1 MEDLEILDAATETWL
16 SGDPENRHIF
26 SITGDKKTQTTSCG
40 MAGEVE
46 DICSAIINEML
57 ADEELAEI
65 LIVAV
70 DTFIEMK
77 EDLEKE
83 VKKETKKTTKKYLS

>member
-1 MEDLEILDAATETWL
+1 MEDLEILNVAMETWL
-16 SGDPENRHIF
+16 KGDPDNRHIF

-40 MAGEVE
+40 IAGEVE

-70 DTFIEMK
+70 NAFNDTK
-77 EDLEKE
+77 GDLEKE

>member
-1 MEDLEILDAATETWL
+1 MEDLDILNAAMEEWINK
-16 SGDPENRHIF
+16 DPDNRHIF

-40 MAGEVE
+40 MVGEVE
-46 DICSAIINEML
+46 DICSAIVNEML

>member
-1 MEDLEILDAATETWL
+1 MEDLDILNDAMEAWL
-16 SGDPENRHIF
+16 KGDPDNRHIF
-26 SITGDKKTQTTSCG
+26 SITGDKKTKTTSCG
-40 MAGEVE
+40 MAGEAS

-57 ADEELAEI
+57 ADEKLAKI

-70 DTFIEMK
+70 DAFNEMK
-77 EDLEKE
+77 RDLEKE

>member
-1 MEDLEILDAATETWL
+1 MADLEILNEAMEAWCKR
-16 SGDPENRHIF
+16 DPDNRHIF
-26 SITGDKKTQTTSCG
+26 SITVDKKTQTTSCG
-40 MAGEVE
+40 MAGEAS

-57 ADEELAEI
+57 ADEELSEI

>member
-16 SGDPENRHIF
+16 NGDPENRHIF

-40 MAGEVE
+40 MSGEVE

>member
-1 MEDLEILDAATETWL
+1 MEDLEILEVAMEAWL
-16 SGDPENRHIF
+16 KVDPDNRHIF
-26 SITGDKKTQTTSCG
+26 SITGDKKTKTTSCG
-40 MAGEVE
+40 MSGEE
-46 DICSAIINEML
+46 SDICSAIINEMF

-70 DTFIEMK
+70 DTFNEMK

-83 VKKETKKTTKKYLS
+83 VKKETKKPTKKYLS

>member
-1 MEDLEILDAATETWL
+1 MKDLDILNDAMEAWL
-16 SGDPENRHIF
+16 KGDPDNRHSF

-40 MAGEVE
+40 IAGEVS

-70 DTFIEMK
+70 DTYNEIKGE
-77 EDLEKE
+77 LEEE
-83 VKKETKKTTKKYLS
+83 VKKEIKKPTKKYLS

>member
-1 MEDLEILDAATETWL
+1 MADLEILEVAMEAWL
-16 SGDPENRHIF
+16 KGDPENRHIF
-26 SITGDKKTQTTSCG
+26 SITGDKKMQTTSCG
-40 MAGEVE
+40 IAGEVS
-46 DICSAIINEML
+46 DICSTIVNEML

-83 VKKETKKTTKKYLS
+83 VKKEIKKPTKKYLS

>member
-1 MEDLEILDAATETWL
+1 MEDLEILEVAMEAWL
-16 SGDPENRHIF
+16 KVDPDNRHIF

-40 MAGEVE
+40 MSGEVE

-70 DTFIEMK
+70 NTYNDTK
-77 EDLEKE
+77 GDLEKE
-83 VKKETKKTTKKYLS
+83 LKKDAKKPTTKYFS

>member
-1 MEDLEILDAATETWL
+1 MEDLDILNDAMEAWCKR
-16 SGDPENRHIF
+16 DPDNRHIF
-26 SITGDKKTQTTSCG
+26 SIIGDKKTKTTSGG
-40 MAGEVE
+40 MSGKAS

-70 DTFIEMK
+70 DTFNEMK

-83 VKKETKKTTKKYLS
+83 VKKETKKPTKKYLS

>member
-1 MEDLEILDAATETWL
+1 MEDLDILNDAMEAWCKK
-16 SGDPENRHIF
+16 DPDNRHIF
-26 SITGDKKTQTTSCG
+26 SITGDKKTKTTSCG
-40 MAGEVE
+40 MAGEAS
-46 DICSAIINEML
+46 DICSAIINEMF

-65 LIVAV
+65 LIVSV
-70 DTFIEMK
+70 DTFKEMK

>member
-1 MEDLEILDAATETWL
+1 MEDLEILDAATEKWL

-40 MAGEVE
+40 MVGEVE
-46 DICSAIINEML
+46 DICSAIVNEML

-83 VKKETKKTTKKYLS
+83 VKKETKKPTKKYLS

>member
-1 MEDLEILDAATETWL
+1 MADLEILNEAMEAWCKR
-16 SGDPENRHIF
+16 DPDNRHIF
-26 SITGDKKTQTTSCG
+26 SITVDKKTQTTSCG
-40 MAGEVE
+40 MAGEAS

>member
-26 SITGDKKTQTTSCG
+26 SITGDKKTKTTSCG
-40 MAGEVE
+40 MVGEAS
-46 DICSAIINEML
+46 DICSAIINEMF

-70 DTFIEMK
+70 DTFNEMK

-83 VKKETKKTTKKYLS
+83 VKKETKKPTKKYLS

>member
-1 MEDLEILDAATETWL
+1 MADLEILEVAMEAWL
-16 SGDPENRHIF
+16 KEDPENRHIF

-40 MAGEVE
+40 MVGEVE

-70 DTFIEMK
+70 DTFKEMK

-83 VKKETKKTTKKYLS
+83 VKKEIKKPTKKYLS